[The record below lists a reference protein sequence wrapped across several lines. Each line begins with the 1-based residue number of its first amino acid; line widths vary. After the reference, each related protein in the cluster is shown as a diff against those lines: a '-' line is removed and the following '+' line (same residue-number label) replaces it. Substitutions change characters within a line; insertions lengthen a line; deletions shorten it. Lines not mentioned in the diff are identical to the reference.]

1 MGGSKQTQT
10 TQQQSDPWG
19 PAQGLLKDV
28 LGKAQTYG
36 NNSGMFTP
44 ETAGTRAGIDR
55 MEGIVS
61 QPSAQSGVIGG
72 LLPGTQQGWDAG
84 LKTLLSTASGG
95 NLGANPYLDS
105 VLGTARNNAA
115 NAVNQQ
121 FSGAGR
127 YGSGAHTGV
136 LADRLGAIETQ
147 ARYGDYEKE
156 RANQLNAAQL
166 LSGYGLQGAGLAGQ
180 LDSDTLTR
188 GQLGMQLGGM
198 RDDLAN
204 AEKRAPLTATEWMAG
219 LGTPI
224 AGLGGSSSGTSTTTQ
239 KPSTAGMIAGGL
251 MTGAGML
258 GGLGGLG
265 GLMSPMMG
273 PIATMAGGYSSGA
286 LSGLGGSLMT
296 GNYGNVGQSSVGAG
310 GLPRLGGFF
319 S

>member
-10 TQQQSDPWG
+10 TQQTKDPWG
-19 PAQGLLKDV
+19 PAQGALKDV
-28 LGKAQTYG
+28 LSNVSAYG
-36 NNSGMFTP
+36 TDPSMFKP
-44 ETAGTRAGIDR
+44 ETAGARAGIDQ
-55 MEGIVS
+55 MQALLN

-72 LLPGTQQGWDAG
+72 ILPGTQQGWDAG
-84 LKTLLSTASGG
+84 LKTLLNTAAGG

-136 LADRLGAIETQ
+136 LADKLGAIETQ

-180 LDSDTLTR
+180 LDSANLQR

-198 RDDLAN
+198 RDDLTN
-204 AEKRAPLTATEWMAG
+204 AENRAPLTATEWMAG
-219 LGTPI
+219 LATPI
-224 AGLGGSSSGTSTTTQ
+224 AGLGGTSSGTTTTHT
-239 KPSTAGMIAGGL
+239 PANIPGMIGGGI
-251 MTGAGML
+251 MTGLGML
-258 GGLGGLG
+258 GTGGLGGLG
-265 GLMSPMMG
+265 GL
-273 PIATMAGGYSSGA
+273 GA
-286 LSGLGGSLMT
+286 LTGGSSLGSLAGLGGSALM
-296 GNYGNVGQSSVGAG
+296 NNWGNVGQSSVGAG
-310 GLPRLGGFF
+310 GLPTLGGFF
-319 S
+319 R